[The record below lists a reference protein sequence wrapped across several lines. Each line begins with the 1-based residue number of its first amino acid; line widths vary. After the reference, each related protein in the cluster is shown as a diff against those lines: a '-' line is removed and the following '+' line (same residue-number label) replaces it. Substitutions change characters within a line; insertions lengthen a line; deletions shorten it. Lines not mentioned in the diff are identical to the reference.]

1 MLLFHAVS
9 AYQLLMLTE
18 YKIKYFTQDEAVLL
32 LPDSL
37 IQKFPQY
44 DNLRK
49 YFKDILLYEIS
60 KPKDRNISIKEAT
73 RGYFDAVFK
82 QRGYDIAG
90 FEEIFVGCAHYYFGI
105 YLASNDIPFVFF
117 EDASGMLSRPEILIE
132 MEEKYPIKREY
143 NMQYGLY
150 DGTCPCIRKVVCNKN
165 AQCKEVGDVEHF
177 DVVEE
182 LLVLSETDRE
192 WIKKFFTDIDVLEIK
207 QNAVL
212 FLTQHFANLQ
222 ILSFEQQI
230 LIYQTVFDYFFEGR
244 EVVIKPHPNDI
255 MYYGKLFPQY
265 KIIREVFPSEFL
277 PIMFTNKPD
286 VIATISSTAINNL
299 YRYFPKSFCLGTRYE
314 KDFIYTHRY
323 FTAISLIQQMKF
335 SKGQICEIG
344 TNEKMFGAFLNMI
357 SEETVADLTNA
368 GNAHCYIVDDI
379 ECSNKETR
387 ESIIDRMEQLEE
399 QSAMIFINS
408 RMDYC
413 FYDFFHKALWN
424 HIVPVCIKK
433 EKLRNEEFY
442 ADVDQE
448 IIYVYSK
455 SREIRD
461 MAENYRMKKN
471 LSNMGMDIEVTP
483 LSLEEQRIK
492 VLEGQLE
499 ATEKRLLYYIQIVDK
514 DKMV

>member
-9 AYQLLMLTE
+9 TYQLLLLIE
-18 YKIKYFTQDEAVLL
+18 YKIRYYMEDEAVLM

-37 IQKFPQY
+37 VQKVPQY
-44 DNLRK
+44 DNLKK
-49 YFKDILLYEIS
+49 YFANILLYEIG
-60 KPKDRNISIKEAT
+60 KPKSRNSSIKEAT
-73 RGYFDAVFK
+73 REYFDAVFK
-82 QRGYDIAG
+82 EGGYGITD

-117 EDASGMLSRPEILIE
+117 EDAAGMLSRSEILIE
-132 MEEKYPIKREY
+132 MEEQYPIKRDY
-143 NMQYGLY
+143 NMQFGLY
-150 DGTCPCIRKVVCNKN
+150 DGTCPCIKKVVCNKN

-182 LLVLSETDRE
+182 LLGLPETDRE

-230 LIYQTVFDYFFEGR
+230 LIYQTVFDYFFADR
-244 EVVIKPHPNDI
+244 DVVLKPHPNDI

-277 PIMFTNKPD
+277 PIMFTNKPEM
-286 VIATISSTAINNL
+286 IATVSSTAINNL

-323 FTAISLIQQMKF
+323 FTAISLVCQMKF
-335 SKGQICEIG
+335 VRRQICEIG
-344 TNEKMFGAFLNMI
+344 TNEEMLRAVLDRELK
-357 SEETVADLTNA
+357 ETVDGMANA
-368 GNAHCYIVDDI
+368 GNVHCYIVDDI
-379 ECSNKETR
+379 ECDNEETR
-387 ESIIDRMEQLEE
+387 ESIIDKMEHLEE

-408 RMDYC
+408 KMDYC
-413 FYDFFHKALWN
+413 FYDFFHKGLWD
-424 HIVPVCIKK
+424 HIVPVCISK

-442 ADVDQE
+442 ADTSQE
-448 IIYVYSK
+448 VIYVYSK
-455 SREIRD
+455 SGEIRD
-461 MAENYRMKKN
+461 MVGNYGMKKN
-471 LSNMGMDIEVTP
+471 LSNTGMDIEVTP
-483 LSLEEQRIK
+483 LSPEEQRIK
-492 VLEGQLE
+492 VLEGLLE
-499 ATEKRLLYYIQIVDK
+499 ATEKRLLHYIQIVDK
-514 DKMV
+514 DKTE